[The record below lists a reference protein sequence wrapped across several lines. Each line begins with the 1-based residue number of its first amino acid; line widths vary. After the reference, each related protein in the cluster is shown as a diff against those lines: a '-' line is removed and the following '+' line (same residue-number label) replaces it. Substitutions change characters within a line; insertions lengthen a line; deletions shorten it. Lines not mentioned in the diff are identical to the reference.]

1 MYVLLTSFVF
11 YDVGANFFYFSSLH
25 RYKFTL
31 IDVKYNIDCLAG
43 NILKLYLK
51 YNYMYMKGRNK
62 HIHRCVH

>member
-1 MYVLLTSFVF
+1 MMLGQF
-11 YDVGANFFYFSSLH
+11 FFYFSSLH

-51 YNYMYMKGRNK
+51 YN
-62 HIHRCVH
+62 